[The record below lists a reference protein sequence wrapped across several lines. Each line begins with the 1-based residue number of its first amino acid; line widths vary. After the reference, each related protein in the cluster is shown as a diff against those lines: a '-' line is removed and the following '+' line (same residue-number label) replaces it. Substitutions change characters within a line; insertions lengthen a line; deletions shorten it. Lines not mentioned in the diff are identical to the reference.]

1 MSVVENVHA
10 VVGKRRPHS
19 DCSHSERL
27 ISDNSFNYNENNTSD
42 DDIDIIDKCLNENQ
56 TQTNLISSEIESS
69 DRLLESLPPHSETSL
84 SGSRDRL
91 RRELKFYFMSPINK
105 WRAKGRLP
113 WKLGLQIIKIVFVTI
128 QLIIFGIDMNN
139 FLTLEANMVSIVHY
153 LFAFKQFFS

>member
-19 DCSHSERL
+19 DCKRL
-27 ISDNSFNYNENNTSD
+27 TSDNTFNTNENNISD
-42 DDIDIIDKCLNENQ
+42 DGIDVIDKCLNENQ
-56 TQTNLISSEIESS
+56 TKTQLTLSKTKSP
-69 DRLLESLPPHSETSL
+69 DRLLESLPPHSEL
-84 SGSRDRL
+84 LPSGRSRDRL

-128 QLIIFGIDMNN
+128 QLIIFGIDMNS